1 MKRKYPISNPRYQ
14 NGELEK
20 PDRSRGNRY
29 QRFKK
34 TEELL
39 KEAIS
44 LIEGGIILIDDGYD
58 PNIYLSIP
66 QSSFK
71 PLREQWLPAYLKR
84 QLNSEKI
91 TRTQYDTLLSQ
102 LASPDHEAWYLA
114 FLMIKTIMKL

>member
-44 LIEGGIILIDDGYD
+44 LIERGIIIIDDD
-58 PNIYLSIP
+58 EPNRYLSKP
-66 QSSFK
+66 FSSFK
-71 PLREQWLPAYLKR
+71 SLREQWLPAYLRR

-102 LASPDHEAWYLA
+102 LSSPDHEAWYLA
-114 FLMIKTIMKL
+114 FVMIKTIMKL

>member
-20 PDRSRGNRY
+20 PDRSRSDRY

-66 QSSFK
+66 KSSFK
-71 PLREQWLPAYLKR
+71 TLREQWLPAYLKR

-102 LASPDHEAWYLA
+102 LSSPDHEAWYLA
-114 FLMIKTIMKL
+114 FVMIKTIMKL

>member
-20 PDRSRGNRY
+20 PDRSRSDRY

-44 LIEGGIILIDDGYD
+44 LIERGIIIIDDD
-58 PNIYLSIP
+58 EPNSYLSKP
-66 QSSFK
+66 FSSFK
-71 PLREQWLPAYLKR
+71 NLREQWLPDYLKR

-91 TRTQYDTLLSQ
+91 TRVQYNTLLSQ
-102 LASPDHEAWYLA
+102 LTSPDHEAWYLA
-114 FLMIKTIMKL
+114 FVMIKTIMKL

>member
-44 LIEGGIILIDDGYD
+44 LIERGILIIDDDELNVYSSK
-58 PNIYLSIP
+58 PR
-66 QSSFK
+66 SSFTT
-71 PLREQWLPAYLKR
+71 LRGVWLPAYLRR

-91 TRTQYDTLLSQ
+91 TRIQYDTLLSQ
-102 LASPDHEAWYLA
+102 LSSPDHEAWYLA
-114 FLMIKTIMKL
+114 FVMIKTIMKL

>member
-20 PDRSRGNRY
+20 PDRSRSDRY

-44 LIEGGIILIDDGYD
+44 LIEREIITIDDYD
-58 PNIYLSIP
+58 PNLYLSKP

-71 PLREQWLPAYLKR
+71 TLREQWLPAYLKR

-91 TRTQYDTLLSQ
+91 TRIQYDTLLSQ

-114 FLMIKTIMKL
+114 FVMIKTIMKL